1 MLIIKFS
8 YGDWLV
14 LVSVCYTGSHH
25 CGIRRGWGRGKNWL
39 GTFLPPSTMK
49 NRVARA
55 LQDITSFKKGQKDHQ
70 NELVYP
76 LLKRGAKQSLP
87 NVQVWQLP
95 KRSPALLLRS
105 KYNPTTSSFCHNQLM
120 RGQCGEQPACFG
132 RTSST
137 LGTKSW
143 LFVTMCNLHVEA
155 RGLLS

>member
-14 LVSVCYTGSHH
+14 LVSVCYTGSRH

-76 LLKRGAKQSLP
+76 LLQRGAKQPLP
-87 NVQVWQLP
+87 TVQVWQLP

-120 RGQCGEQPACFG
+120 RGQCGKQPACFG
-132 RTSST
+132 YKHSK
-137 LGTKSW
+137 LNIKNW
-143 LFVTMCNLHVEA
+143 LFVKMYLLLKEA
-155 RGLLS
+155 RGLFT